1 MAEIQRGEEE
11 EEDNLGITYSFSKHQ
26 LRVGAS
32 QELEG
37 RWGQNLKKKK
47 KNWG

>member
-26 LRVGAS
+26 LRVGVS
-32 QELEG
+32 LELEG
-37 RWGQNLKKKK
+37 RWGQNLKKIKI
-47 KNWG
+47 WG